1 VTLSDPRSS
10 MINISSQL
18 CGVESES
25 AVLAERGGVAHFR
38 TGESRGDTDCHFWA
52 GPAWRDELPWHVAS
66 ECSCC
71 VLGEI
76 FGRTLIIRDVKVTK

>member
-1 VTLSDPRSS
+1 MSDTRSS
-10 MINISSQL
+10 MINESSQL
-18 CGVESES
+18 CRVESES

-38 TGESRGDTDCHFWA
+38 IAESRRDTKCDLWA
-52 GPAWRDELPWHVAS
+52 GPAWRDELLRHVAS

-76 FGRTLIIRDVKVTK
+76 VGRSLIIRDVKVTK